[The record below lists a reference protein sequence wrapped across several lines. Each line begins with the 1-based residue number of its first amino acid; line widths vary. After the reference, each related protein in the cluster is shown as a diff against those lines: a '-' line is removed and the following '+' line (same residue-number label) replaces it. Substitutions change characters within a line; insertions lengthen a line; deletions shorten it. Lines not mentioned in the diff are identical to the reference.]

1 MKYIKEQS
9 GISVVMAVLIL
20 TSVLIVS
27 LGVADVL
34 NQSLQISKLSVRSE
48 IAFFA
53 AESGAEKMIWLAKN
67 NQIDEASLQSDCLD
81 SYINL
86 EATPVACSDHQHL
99 INSDPNYY
107 YKVKYGFFPPF
118 HIYTISGYYYNTRR
132 SIEVKYV
139 K

>member
-53 AESGAEKMIWLAKN
+53 AESGAEKMIWLAKKN
-67 NQIDEASLQSDCLD
+67 KIDEAVLQAGCLD
-81 SYINL
+81 GYINL
-86 EATPVACSDHQHL
+86 EVEPVACGDHQHL
-99 INSDPNYY
+99 IDSDSNYY
-107 YKVKYGFFPPF
+107 YKVKYGFSYPF
-118 HIYTISGYYYNTRR
+118 HIYTVSGYYYNTRR